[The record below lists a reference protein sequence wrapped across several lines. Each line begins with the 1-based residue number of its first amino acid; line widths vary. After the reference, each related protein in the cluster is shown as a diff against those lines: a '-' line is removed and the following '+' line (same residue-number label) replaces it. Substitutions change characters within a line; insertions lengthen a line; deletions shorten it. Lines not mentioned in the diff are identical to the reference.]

1 MRIDRPAAT
10 RLVVIALLLALVCW
24 LPFGL
29 DSHRTFQLTMI
40 AVWAVVAIGLNI
52 LTGYNGQ
59 ISLGHGAFV
68 TLGAYTSALLMARQD
83 WPFWVTIIAAGVLA
97 AIAGLLVGI
106 PALRLSGPY
115 LAIATLSLAIATPQI
130 VKKYDDFTG
139 GTQGIGRSDGLVQP
153 GPPGFLS
160 DLLNRD
166 QWLYFV
172 VLLTMLAMTLLAWFL
187 LRGRIGRAFVAVR
200 DAEVAAAAMGINVAR
215 TKVTAFA
222 ISAFYAG
229 IAGALFVQV
238 QGIMTPDSIGIL
250 QSITF
255 LTSIVIGGLASIL
268 GSIIGAAFV
277 VYLPSDITDL
287 FKKLVGA
294 IPGFSGETIRPG
306 ALQGAAV
313 IIVMLLMPAGVAG
326 FLIRLIRLRPVTVL
340 QSVRSAP
347 AGLRSGS
354 AAALER
360 LSSLWDSRPGRR
372 GPPRPQSPEDKERG

>member
-1 MRIDRPAAT
+1 
-10 RLVVIALLLALVCW
+10 
-24 LPFGL
+24 
-29 DSHRTFQLTMI
+29 
-40 AVWAVVAIGLNI
+40 
-52 LTGYNGQ
+52 
-59 ISLGHGAFV
+59 
-68 TLGAYTSALLMARQD
+68 
-83 WPFWVTIIAAGVLA
+83 
-97 AIAGLLVGI
+97 LVGI

-172 VLLTMLAMTLLAWFL
+172 VLVTLLAMTLLAWFI
-187 LRGRIGRAFVAVR
+187 LRGRIGRSFVAVR

-229 IAGALFVQV
+229 TAGALFVQV

-287 FKKLVGA
+287 FKKLVA
-294 IPGFSGETIRPG
+294 VIPGFSADTIKPG

-313 IIVMLLMPAGVAG
+313 VLVMLLMPAGVAG
-326 FLIRLIRLRPVTVL
+326 FLIRLTRLRPAAVL
-340 QSVRSAP
+340 QGVRSAP
-347 AGLRSGS
+347 AGLRSGGT
-354 AAALER
+354 AARER
-360 LSSLWDSRPGRR
+360 LSSLWDVRPGRR
-372 GPPRPQSPEDKERG
+372 GPSHPESPEDEERG